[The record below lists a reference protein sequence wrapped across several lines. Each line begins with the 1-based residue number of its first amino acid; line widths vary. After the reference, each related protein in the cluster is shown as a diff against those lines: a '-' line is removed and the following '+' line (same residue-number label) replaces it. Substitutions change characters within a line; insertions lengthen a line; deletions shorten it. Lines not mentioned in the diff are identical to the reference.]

1 MNVSDILKAGGSF
14 VLPGIHQQVGFLCAR
29 CRSFNVELALHEDT
43 DPEAAFRL
51 TVRAVCGSCQNYI
64 EIGLV
69 ANVPSD
75 K

>member
-14 VLPGIHQQVGFLCAR
+14 VLPGKRQQTGFLCAR
-29 CRSFNVELALHEDT
+29 CRSFAVELSLHENT
-43 DPEAAFRL
+43 DPTAEFRL
-51 TVRAVCGSCQNYI
+51 TVRVVCTECQNFI

-69 ANVPSD
+69 ANVSGD